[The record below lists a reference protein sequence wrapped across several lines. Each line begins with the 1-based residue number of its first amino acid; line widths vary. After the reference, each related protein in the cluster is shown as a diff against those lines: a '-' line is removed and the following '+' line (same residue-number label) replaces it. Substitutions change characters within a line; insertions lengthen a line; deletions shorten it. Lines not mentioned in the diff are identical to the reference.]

1 MDKRQRLRNG
11 SAVGLLRGRRN
22 GSAVGLLHN
31 PVGDPYTPTKKRK
44 AGLVSICVLGVI
56 TLSMIGG
63 CSNSGPPAPT
73 AAQSA
78 AAAAKARQTAQSN
91 LTAIQNNPNLSDD
104 QKARIIA
111 HLNNPQALRPE

>member
-1 MDKRQRLRNG
+1 MDELTR
-11 SAVGLLRGRRN
+11 SAVGLLRGRRT

-31 PVGDPYTPTKKRK
+31 PVGDPLYTPTKKRVAK
-44 AGLVSICVLGVI
+44 LYAIGAFVFL
-56 TLSMIGG
+56 LSMTG
-63 CSNSGPPAPT
+63 CSNSGPAAPT

-91 LTAIQNNPNLSDD
+91 LTAIQNNRNLSDD

-111 HLNNPQALRPE
+111 HLNNPQALRPP